1 MISHEPSLPSPNCVA
16 ATATTAARLV
26 HCTLESRQADIARL
40 LLAVKRAK
48 KGTSRRM
55 KEIYKEARPAPRPA
69 PVVAVHLVILGADR
83 YGVGRARQRLREV
96 EPVSGDVGPV
106 ATIRAVLDAH

>member
-1 MISHEPSLPSPNCVA
+1 MISDEPSLLSPNCVA

-48 KGTSRRM
+48 NGTSRRM
-55 KEIYKEARPAPRPA
+55 KRDLQRSQTGTAACAHGGCAPG
-69 PVVAVHLVILGADR
+69 HLR
-83 YGVGRARQRLREV
+83 C
-96 EPVSGDVGPV
+96 
-106 ATIRAVLDAH
+106 